1 MDMKKIALG
10 SAALAAFGL
19 VACNTQD
26 SPKAKAPAAITAN
39 STDDQK
45 FAYMLGAQFGGQ
57 NFTIIPRQMGEELY
71 KDALIQAIRDNV
83 RANRDSSFKIQ
94 MTPDSLQAVSHR
106 YTSMARKRYEATRPD
121 SVLMAEGDNEKIKAY
136 VDSVS
141 KALPIAKAPVSTGAA
156 VTITNDSP
164 DNTKFSYLLGL
175 QFSNQFVAVGDQ
187 FKTEFD
193 EDYFILGINES
204 VAKVNDSTFT
214 LQLPQDSLTAVGQRY
229 QQKMQALREEAIKKQ
244 QEEEIKLKE
253 SIAPLRGDTLANG
266 MPQKLNFKVKA
277 TGIAVDKS
285 VASGKIED
293 LSAFA
298 NKPLLVLYFSATC
311 GHCAH
316 AAPEIL
322 DIAKEFAPKGLT
334 TLAVASGGNQKV
346 GIRKFMDN
354 AKWDETINVVWDE
367 SRQFGELYSD
377 GYVPK
382 VYAVNPDGTYKLY
395 AAFEREKDELKQD
408 LAGILSGKNVE
419 WKVEAPK
426 TEAPAAEA
434 PKTEK
439 KK

>member
-19 VACNTQD
+19 MGCDQQGSSKAE
-26 SPKAKAPAAITAN
+26 AKAPAAISAN
-39 STDDQK
+39 TTDDQK

-71 KDALIQAIRDNV
+71 EDALIQGVLDNV
-83 RANRDSSFKIQ
+83 KANKDTAFKIQ
-94 MTPDSLQAVSHR
+94 MENDSLQALAGR
-106 YTSMARKRYEATRPD
+106 YNVLGRLRAEAVRPD
-121 SVLMAEGDNEKIKAY
+121 SALLAEGDQEKIKAY

-141 KALPIAKAPVSTGAA
+141 KALPMKKAPVSTGAA
-156 VTITNDSP
+156 VTIAADSP

-175 QFSNQFVAVGDQ
+175 QFANQFVAIGNQ
-187 FKTEFD
+187 FQTEFD
-193 EDYFILGINES
+193 VDYFILGVKES
-204 VAKVNDSTFT
+204 VSKTKDSTFT
-214 LQLPQDSLTAVGQRY
+214 MQLPQDSLNAVGQRY
-229 QQKMQALREEAIKKQ
+229 QQKMQDLRQAAMKKA
-244 QEEEIKLKE
+244 QEEEAKLKE
-253 SIAPLRGDTLANG
+253 EIAPLRGDTLANG
-266 MPQKLNFKVKA
+266 MPKKFNLKVKA
-277 TGIAVDKS
+277 TKISVDKS
-285 VASGKIED
+285 IASGLEN
-293 LSAFA
+293 LEPFA

-322 DIAKEFAPKGLT
+322 AIAKEFAPKGLV

-382 VYAVNPDGTYKLY
+382 VYAVNPDGTYKMY
-395 AAFEREKDELKQD
+395 AAFEKEKEDLKND

-419 WKVEAPK
+419 WNPESPK
-426 TEAPAAEA
+426 TE
-434 PKTEK
+434 EK
-439 KK
+439 K

>member
-19 VACNTQD
+19 MGCDQQGSSKAE
-26 SPKAKAPAAITAN
+26 AKAPAAISAN
-39 STDDQK
+39 TTDDQK

-71 KDALIQAIRDNV
+71 EDALIQGVLDNV
-83 RANRDSSFKIQ
+83 KANKDTAFKIQ
-94 MTPDSLQAVSHR
+94 MENDSLQALAGR
-106 YTSMARKRYEATRPD
+106 YNVLGRQRAEAVRPD
-121 SVLMAEGDNEKIKAY
+121 SALLAEGDQEKIKAY

-141 KALPIAKAPVSTGAA
+141 KALPMKKAPVSTGAA
-156 VTITNDSP
+156 VTIAADSP

-175 QFSNQFVAVGDQ
+175 QFANQFVAIGNQ
-187 FKTEFD
+187 FQTEFD
-193 EDYFILGINES
+193 VDYFILGVKES
-204 VAKVNDSTFT
+204 VSKTKDSTFT
-214 LQLPQDSLTAVGQRY
+214 MQLPQDSLNAVGQRY
-229 QQKMQALREEAIKKQ
+229 QQKMQDLRAAAIKKQ
-244 QEEEIKLKE
+244 QEEEAKLKE
-253 SIAPLRGDTLANG
+253 EIAPLRGDTLANG
-266 MPQKLNFKVKA
+266 MPKKFNLKVKA
-277 TGIAVDKS
+277 TKISVDKS
-285 VASGKIED
+285 IASGLEN
-293 LSAFA
+293 LEPFA

-322 DIAKEFAPKGLT
+322 AIAKEFAPKGLV

-382 VYAVNPDGTYKLY
+382 VYAVNPDGTYKMY
-395 AAFEREKDELKQD
+395 AAFEKEKEDLKND

-419 WKVEAPK
+419 WNPESPK
-426 TEAPAAEA
+426 TE
-434 PKTEK
+434 EK
-439 KK
+439 K